1 MEQKRPVDVMETPQM
16 AAYMEAR
23 KRIEE
28 DTALTELLAAYK
40 ASASKLIAMIQ
51 GGSFNPEAVM
61 TLNDDTERMKAELEQ
76 NEKLIALE
84 SARQAVEA
92 LLERGEAV
100 YTASCGGNCAACR
113 GCASGKEREKEV

>member
-84 SARQAVEA
+84 SARQMVEA

-100 YTASCGGNCAACR
+100 YTASCSGNCAACR

>member
-1 MEQKRPVDVMETPQM
+1 MEQNQPVDVMQTPQM
-16 AAYMEAR
+16 ATYMEAR
-23 KRIEE
+23 KRVEE
-28 DTALTELLAAYK
+28 DTALAELLAAYK

-51 GGSFNPEAVM
+51 GGSFNPETVI
-61 TLNDDTERMKAELEQ
+61 TLSDDTDRMKAELEQ

-100 YTASCGGNCAACR
+100 YTASCSGNCAACH
-113 GCASGKEREKEV
+113 GCVSGKESGKEV

>member
-1 MEQKRPVDVMETPQM
+1 MEQKQPVNVMQTPQM

-23 KRIEE
+23 KRVEE
-28 DTALTELLAAYK
+28 DTALGELLATYK

-51 GGSFNPEAVM
+51 GGSFNPETVI
-61 TLNDDTERMKAELEQ
+61 TLSDDTDRMKAELEQ

-84 SARQAVEA
+84 SARRAVEA

-100 YTASCGGNCAACR
+100 YTASCSGNCAACH
-113 GCASGKEREKEV
+113 GCASGKESGKEV

>member
-1 MEQKRPVDVMETPQM
+1 MEQKQPVDVMQTPQM

-23 KRIEE
+23 KKVEE
-28 DTALTELLAAYK
+28 DTALAELLAAYK
-40 ASASKLIAMIQ
+40 ASASKLISMIQ
-51 GGSFNPEAVM
+51 GGSFNPEAVI
-61 TLNDDTERMKAELEQ
+61 TLSDDTDRMKAELEQ

-92 LLERGEAV
+92 LLEKGEAV
-100 YTASCGGNCAACR
+100 YTASCSGNCAACH

>member
-1 MEQKRPVDVMETPQM
+1 MEQKQPVDVMQTPQM

-23 KRIEE
+23 KRVEE
-28 DTALTELLAAYK
+28 DTALGELLATYK

-51 GGSFNPEAVM
+51 GGSFNPETVI
-61 TLNDDTERMKAELEQ
+61 TLSDDTDRMKAELEQ

-84 SARQAVEA
+84 SARRAVEA

-100 YTASCGGNCAACR
+100 YTASCSCNCAACH
-113 GCASGKEREKEV
+113 GCASGKESGKEV